1 MPEKIFL
8 SSVLILLAIFCIAQ
22 PVKRVSSP
30 DKLAAMNSVYQYV
43 VNVSSRRAYLWIPP
57 ESKFIRGVI
66 ISLSNMLERNW
77 LEDPI
82 IRKTAAKESLGI
94 IWVGPNPGGNI
105 QTLTANL
112 KQGEEITLQQMFV
125 DFAEVS
131 GYSELKNVPIISMG
145 HSANGQFAWNV
156 ANWNAERTIAA
167 IPIKT
172 IPFPD
177 SLNFTGVPVCY
188 MVGQTTEWPQYRVP
202 DPATKPGDRDF
213 YWPVVRGGAIKLRGK
228 NESNLVAVVTEPG
241 GGHFDWSEKQAK
253 FLALYI
259 HKACLYR
266 LPARSPGP
274 GQVPLKK
281 ILKESGWLTDTGG
294 MDPDHFKAA
303 PYKKYKGDPAKAYW
317 FFDEETA
324 KAAVAFNGDRKKR
337 ERQMLT
343 FVQDGKQ
350 LPVAKLGYA
359 QLQFKPQQDGISFII
374 DGGFLNEIPKE
385 LIGAGTKLGH
395 AEGPIQFRVIDGPVV
410 QTGSN
415 TFKVQFNRGNP
426 GGAIWIQEEQ
436 HGDDIFRRAVQPG
449 QIHILAKLTEG
460 LSQAIHFNGLTDQK
474 AATKEIEL
482 NATADSG
489 LPVAY
494 YVVAGP
500 AVIIDNKLR
509 VTKIPVKSKYP
520 VKITIVAYQWGRMTE
535 PLFQSAEPVITTFN
549 LIQ

>member
-1 MPEKIFL
+1 MPRIFNKYCFKSKLIIAATLL
-8 SSVLILLAIFCIAQ
+8 SGLVSHAQ
-22 PVKRVSSP
+22 TDP
-30 DKLAAMNSVYQYV
+30 LNSVYQYA
-43 VNVSSRRAYLWIPP
+43 VNVGSRQAYLWVPP
-57 ESKFIRGVI
+57 GSKFIRGVI

-82 IRKTAAKESLGI
+82 IRKMAAKENLGI
-94 IWVGPNPGGNI
+94 IWVGPNPRGGA
-105 QTLTANL
+105 QPLTANL
-112 KQGEEITLQQMFV
+112 KPGEETILQQMFN

-131 GYSELKNVPIISMG
+131 GYNELKDVPIISMG
-145 HSANGQFAWNV
+145 HSANGHFAWNV
-156 ANWNAERTIAA
+156 PNWNAARTIAA

-177 SLNFTGVPVCY
+177 SLNFTGVPFCY

-213 YWPVVRGGAIKLRGK
+213 YWPVVREGAIKLRSK
-228 NESNLVAVVTEPG
+228 NENNLIGVVTEPG
-241 GGHFDWSEKQAK
+241 GGHFDWSENQAK

-266 LPARSPGP
+266 LPAKSPASGP
-274 GQVPLKK
+274 VSLNK
-281 ILKESGWLTDTGG
+281 IHPESGWLTDTGG

-303 PYKKYKGDPAKAYW
+303 TYKKYKGDRAKAYW
-317 FFDEETA
+317 FFDEQTA
-324 KAAVAFNGDRKKR
+324 EAAIAFNGDRKKR

-343 FVQDGKQ
+343 FVQDDKQ

-359 QLQFKPQQDGISFII
+359 PLQFKPQPDGTSFTIE
-374 DGGFLNEIPKE
+374 GGFLVQMPKE
-385 LIGAGTKLGH
+385 LIGAGTTLGH
-395 AEGPIQFRVIDGPVV
+395 AEEPIQFRVIDGPVV

-415 TFKVQFNRGNP
+415 AFRMQFNRGSV

-436 HGDDIFRRAVQPG
+436 KGNDRYRRAVQPG
-449 QIHILAKLTEG
+449 QISIPVKLMAGTA
-460 LSQAIHFNGLTDQK
+460 QTIHFAGITDQK
-474 AATKEIEL
+474 TGTKEIEL

-494 YVVAGP
+494 FVVAGP
-500 AVIIDNKLR
+500 AVIIDNKLKF
-509 VTKIPVKSKYP
+509 TKIPVRSKYP
-520 VKITIVAYQWGRMTE
+520 VKVTIVAYQWGRMTE
-535 PLFQSAEPVITTFN
+535 PLFQSAEPLTITFN

>member
-1 MPEKIFL
+1 
-8 SSVLILLAIFCIAQ
+8 
-22 PVKRVSSP
+22 
-30 DKLAAMNSVYQYV
+30 MNSVYQYT
-43 VNVSSRRAYLWIPP
+43 VNVGSRQAYLWIPP
-57 ESKFIRGVI
+57 ESKFIRGII
-66 ISLSNMLERNW
+66 ISLANMLERNW

-82 IRKTAAKESLGI
+82 IRNMAAKENLSI
-94 IWVGPNPGGNI
+94 VWIGPNPRGSV

-112 KQGEEITLQQMFV
+112 KQGEELALQQMFN

-131 GYSELKNVPIISMG
+131 GYNELKDAPIIAMG

-156 ANWNAERTIAA
+156 PNWNAARTIAA

-188 MVGQTTEWPQYRVP
+188 MLGQTTEWPQYRVP
-202 DPATKPGDRDF
+202 DPSTKPGDRDF
-213 YWPVVRGGAIKLRGK
+213 YWPVVSEGAIKLRSK
-228 NESNLVAVVTEPG
+228 NESNLIGVVTEPG
-241 GGHFDWSEKQAK
+241 GGHFDWSANQAK
-253 FLALYI
+253 FLALFI

-266 LPARSPGP
+266 LPVKSPATGP
-274 GQVPLKK
+274 VPLNK
-281 ILKESGWLTDTGG
+281 ILPKSGWLTDTGG
-294 MDPDHFKAA
+294 MDPDHFSAA

-317 FFDEETA
+317 FFDEQTA

-343 FVQDGKQ
+343 FVQDEKQ

-359 QLQFKPQQDGISFII
+359 PLQFKPQPDGISFAIEG
-374 DGGFLNEIPKE
+374 DFLDEIPKE

-395 AEGPIQFRVIDGPVV
+395 AKGPIQFRVIDGPVV

-415 TFKVQFNRGNP
+415 TFSMQFNRGSV

-436 HGDDIFRRAVQPG
+436 KGDEQYRRAVQPG
-449 QIHILAKLTEG
+449 QIPIPAKLTAG
-460 LSQAIHFNGLTDQK
+460 TAQTIDFSGITDQK
-474 AATKEIEL
+474 AGAKEIEL

-500 AVIIDNKLR
+500 AVIIDKILKF
-509 VTKIPVKSKYP
+509 TKIPVKSKYP
-520 VKITIVAYQWGRMTE
+520 VKVTIIAYQWGRTTE
-535 PLFQSAEPVITTFN
+535 PFFQSAEPVTVTFN
-549 LIQ
+549 LFQ